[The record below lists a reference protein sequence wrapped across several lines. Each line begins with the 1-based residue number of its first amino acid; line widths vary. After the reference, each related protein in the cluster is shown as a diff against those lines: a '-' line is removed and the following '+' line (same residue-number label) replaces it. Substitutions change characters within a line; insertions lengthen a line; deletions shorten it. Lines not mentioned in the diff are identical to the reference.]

1 MELTPAGI
9 VLLVVTGL
17 LAGVINTLAGGGS
30 NLTVPAL
37 MILGMPADIANA
49 SNRVAVF
56 LHALVAVRGFKKYD
70 KLSTADLGP
79 ILLPVLL
86 GGLAGAASASYLPN
100 WLLKPLLLGAMI
112 SMALVILIRPAAI
125 APPVGTP
132 ALKVGE
138 RPASVIALLGAGFY
152 GGFVQ
157 AGVGFILLAALA
169 GTLRYDLVRANALKL
184 VCSAAFTA
192 VALVV
197 FIARDQVAWVP
208 GLILAVGAMIGGH
221 FAVKMALRVSQNT
234 LKWFLLLMTVAV
246 SLAALLL

>member
-157 AGVGFILLAALA
+157 AGVGF
-169 GTLRYDLVRANALKL
+169 
-184 VCSAAFTA
+184 
-192 VALVV
+192 
-197 FIARDQVAWVP
+197 
-208 GLILAVGAMIGGH
+208 LILAA
-221 FAVKMALRVSQNT
+221 T
-234 LKWFLLLMTVAV
+234 T
-246 SLAALLL
+246 AAGLDLV